1 MSSPIRPL
9 ETARLRL
16 RLPEQ
21 ADARRIYDAYGTD
34 AEVTRYLS
42 WRPHTDRASAEA
54 HMKQRLADMKRGSEL
69 GWMIEHNDEPGLL
82 GMISLFPVKHQG
94 ELGYVLARAA
104 WGQGYMSEAAAAVL
118 AWALDERGLL
128 RVWAVTDAE
137 NAGSARVLEKIGMER
152 EGKLR
157 CFGIHPNVSPEP
169 RDCLLYAKVR

>member
-69 GWMIEHNDEPGLL
+69 GWMIEHNNDNTSLVFLIVACACFIGAT
-82 GMISLFPVKHQG
+82 ISLFI
-94 ELGYVLARAA
+94 R
-104 WGQGYMSEAAAAVL
+104 
-118 AWALDERGLL
+118 R
-128 RVWAVTDAE
+128 
-137 NAGSARVLEKIGMER
+137 
-152 EGKLR
+152 
-157 CFGIHPNVSPEP
+157 
-169 RDCLLYAKVR
+169 